1 MELGFL
7 DKMLGYRLKQA
18 YFHMLGGG
26 EDRLRHLGI
35 SPQGFSVLAVVSQNP
50 KIIQSRLIDTLYIT
64 RSTCSEL
71 VEQLIQAGFLQ
82 RTPLDRRSNGLTL
95 TANGDD
101 VLNEARKV
109 IEENTRART
118 SHMSKEEIDTLIEL
132 LTRLTTPSEPDK

>member
-18 YFHMLGGG
+18 YFQMLSGG

-95 TANGDD
+95 TAKGED
-101 VLNEARKV
+101 VLNEARQV
-109 IEENTRART
+109 IDENTKART
-118 SHMSKEEIDTLIEL
+118 SHMSEEEIDTLIEL